1 LKIDDEYATT
11 FQRDK
16 KSAKRAISGGANE
29 PKAALS
35 YKDRFEKTDEEEL
48 RSAHFEEPL
57 IVVEKFRDK
66 ETGIFVFLLTDKKNA
81 CDNVSVKYKE
91 TRMEAYLSEF

>member
-1 LKIDDEYATT
+1 MKIDDEGATT

-48 RSAHFEEPL
+48 QSAYFKEPL
-57 IVVEKFRDK
+57 IVVERFRDK
-66 ETGIFVFLLTDKKNA
+66 KTGIFVYLITDKKNA
-81 CDNVSVKYKE
+81 CDNVSVKYKQNL
-91 TRMEAYLSEF
+91 MKGLC